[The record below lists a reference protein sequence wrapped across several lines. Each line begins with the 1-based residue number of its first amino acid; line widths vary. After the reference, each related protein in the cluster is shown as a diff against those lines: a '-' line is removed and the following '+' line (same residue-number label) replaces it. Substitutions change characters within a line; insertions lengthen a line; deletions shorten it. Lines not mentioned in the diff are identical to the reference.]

1 MNKTLLNLLLVSSAG
16 NPKAAPQTKI
26 QNGRGENMNYTK
38 GDGWSRREFLRAAT
52 VAGTAG
58 FLGLGSEAAQAQQPA
73 RIPRIGIL
81 VVASA
86 SSQSARVE
94 AFRRRLREL
103 GYVEGKNIVIEYR
116 YAEGKLERL
125 PDLVAELVQL
135 KVDVIVPAGGPAILA
150 AKKASATIPI
160 VFVTASD
167 PVGSGLVSS
176 LARPGGNIT
185 GLSIMAP
192 DLDGKRLELLK
203 EAFPKVARV
212 AFLWHAGGE
221 RGNLALTDMEAA
233 AKALGVKLQSLEV
246 RSLDDFDSAFARAK
260 RDGAQALIT
269 IPGPLINTQQRQ
281 VLDFAAKNRLPAMY
295 PTSEFVEAGGLMSY
309 APSYTDL
316 FRRAADFVDKILKGT
331 KPAEIPV
338 EQPMKFEFVINLKS
352 AKQIGVT
359 VPPNVLVR
367 ADRVIR

>member
-1 MNKTLLNLLLVSSAG
+1 
-16 NPKAAPQTKI
+16 
-26 QNGRGENMNYTK
+26 MNYTK

-58 FLGLGSEAAQAQQPA
+58 FLGLGSEAVEAQQPA
-73 RIPRIGIL
+73 RSPRIGIL
-81 VVASA
+81 IPPSA
-86 SSQSARVE
+86 SFFSARVE
-94 AFRRRLREL
+94 AFRQRLREL
-103 GYVEGKNIVIEYR
+103 GYVEGKNIFIEYR
-116 YAEGKLERL
+116 YADGKPQRV
-125 PDLVAELVQL
+125 PDLAAELVGL
-135 KVDVIVPAGGPAILA
+135 KVDVIVTSGSVASLT

-160 VFVTASD
+160 VFAAAPD
-167 PVGSGLVSS
+167 PVGGGLVSS
-176 LARPGGNIT
+176 LARPGGNLT
-185 GLSIMAP
+185 GLSVMGP

-212 AFLWHAGGE
+212 AFLWVRGGT
-221 RGNLALTDMEAA
+221 RGNLALTDMEPV
-233 AKALGVKLQSLEV
+233 AKALRLKLLSLEV
-246 RSLDDFDSAFARAK
+246 RVLDDFESAFARAK

-269 IPGPLINTQQRQ
+269 TAGPLINTQQRQ

-316 FRRAADFVDKILKGT
+316 FLRAADFVDKILRGT

-338 EQPMKFEFVINLKS
+338 EQPMKFEFIVNLIA

-359 VPPNVLVR
+359 ILPNVLVR
-367 ADRVIR
+367 ADKVIK